1 MSCHNICVPQGS
13 GLGTSS
19 ILAGAV
25 ISACWSAV
33 GLQYSRRD
41 LVHAVLVVEQLLTTG
56 GGWQDQ
62 VGGLHPGINLGL
74 SQASHSVSVT
84 TVPASISE
92 RLCLQLNSRLLLLF
106 TGKPRLAKNLLQ
118 NVIRYPEGSN
128 VTCFLTKPQK
138 SVKIFL

>member
-1 MSCHNICVPQGS
+1 M
-13 GLGTSS
+13 GTSS

-25 ISACWSAV
+25 ISACWTTV
-33 GLQYSRRD
+33 GLKYSRSD

-84 TVPASISE
+84 TVPACISE

-128 VTCFLTKPQK
+128 VTCFLK
-138 SVKIFL
+138 

>member
-1 MSCHNICVPQGS
+1 M
-13 GLGTSS
+13 GTSS

-33 GLQYSRRD
+33 GLKYGRSD

-62 VGGLHPGINLGL
+62 VGGLHPGINLGE
-74 SQASHSVSVT
+74 SQPSHQVAVT
-84 TVPASISE
+84 TLPARISE
-92 RLCLQLNSRLLLLF
+92 ELCHSLNSRLLLLY

-118 NVIRYPEGSN
+118 NVIR
-128 VTCFLTKPQK
+128 
-138 SVKIFL
+138 

>member
-1 MSCHNICVPQGS
+1 M
-13 GLGTSS
+13 GTSS

-33 GLQYSRRD
+33 GLKYGRSD

-74 SQASHSVSVT
+74 SPASHQVAVT
-84 TVPASISE
+84 TLPANISQ
-92 RLCLQLNSRLLLLF
+92 RLESSLNSRLLLLY

-118 NVIRYPEGSN
+118 NVIR
-128 VTCFLTKPQK
+128 
-138 SVKIFL
+138 